1 MKNRL
6 PQILLTLLAFPCAS
20 WAADPA
26 VISPSGGVLKMVL
39 GLATVLAVMALITW
53 VLKRMVPSVTNR
65 QSLVRVVGGVSV
77 GSRERVVLLE
87 VAGRLLVVGVA
98 PGRVSQLADLEMD
111 ATQLAES
118 ALNASNPMASVT
130 GNISNNFAQWLTK
143 STDSILKKNDQH

>member
-6 PQILLTLLAFPCAS
+6 PQIFLMLLALPGAA

-53 VLKRMVPSVTNR
+53 LLKRMVPSVTNR

-98 PGRVSQLADLEMD
+98 PGRVTQLADLEMD
-111 ATQLAES
+111 AAQLAES